1 MTQRRHVGVIL
12 SCRLDFFHSI
22 GKLHM
27 KAESLL
33 ENMLTL
39 SLKINYYLTVKK
51 LNNFRNILWKVLN
64 LASMLTLL
72 LTRHIKLTTLGWH
85 LLFTHQIA
93 FLYGNSA
100 ADYCGRFFLQHFF
113 CFIKKMIC
121 RSDTVT
127 STNVRLLL
135 W

>member
-12 SCRLDFFHSI
+12 FCRLDFFHSI

-51 LNNFRNILWKVLN
+51 LNNFRNILWKVFN
-64 LASMLTLL
+64 LVNMLSML
-72 LTRHIKLTTLGWH
+72 LTKHAKLIILGWH
-85 LLFTHQIA
+85 LLFTHQ
-93 FLYGNSA
+93 NV
-100 ADYCGRFFLQHFF
+100 FF
-113 CFIKKMIC
+113 I
-121 RSDTVT
+121 SE
-127 STNVRLLL
+127 
-135 W
+135 